1 MQFGQLK
8 RREFITLLGSAA
20 AWPLTAR
27 GQNGRM
33 ARIAFLNA
41 SSPQAWDPHNM
52 EQFKQGLEENSL
64 VEGRNI
70 TIDYVWAEGNAE
82 RLRELAIALAQ
93 RNLDVIVTA
102 GPQPIRALLDA
113 GTKTPIVFAIHS
125 DPVGDGIVESLARP
139 GGNVTGLSMANS
151 NLESKRLEVLKDAF
165 SALKRVMILHD
176 PTMGASALADAQA
189 GALAL
194 AVETLIVEAPDPGQF
209 EAAFAD
215 AAKQGVNG
223 LATMASPFL
232 NFHRKRLIELA
243 TNHRLPSIWEST
255 VFVRD
260 GGLLSYGP
268 SFPDMYRR
276 SVGYVA
282 KILRGAKPGDL
293 PVEQPIKF
301 ELAMNVKTA
310 KALALEIPPTL
321 LARADEVIE

>member
-1 MQFGQLK
+1 MI
-8 RREFITLLGSAA
+8 RRRAVIALLGGAA
-20 AWPLTAR
+20 AWPLAAR
-27 GQNGRM
+27 GQRQNGRM
-33 ARIAFLNA
+33 AQIAFLNP

-52 EQFKQGLEENSL
+52 EQFKQGLVENGL

-70 TIDYVWAEGNAE
+70 TIDYVWAEGNQE
-82 RLRELAIALAQ
+82 RLGELATALAQ

-102 GPQPIRALLDA
+102 GPQPIRALLTA
-113 GTKTPIVFAIHS
+113 GTRTPIVFAIHS

-176 PTMGASALADAQA
+176 PTMRDSGLADAHAGASALA
-189 GALAL
+189 L
-194 AVETLIVEAPDPGQF
+194 ETLIVEAPDPGQF

-215 AAKQGVNG
+215 ATKQGVNG

-243 TNHRLPSIWEST
+243 AHHRLPSIWEST

-268 SFPDMYRR
+268 DRVDTIRR
-276 SVGYVA
+276 AATYVDR
-282 KILRGAKPGDL
+282 ILRGEKPGDL
-293 PVEQPIKF
+293 PVQFPSKF
-301 ELAMNVKTA
+301 EMVVNLKTA
-310 KALALEIPPTL
+310 KL
-321 LARADEVIE
+321 DFGQF